1 METNEPNPIK
11 FAKSVAE
18 IVAKVNKYKK
28 PFPDL
33 ANFLRIKPLMVILKQ
48 CYKTF
53 KNFSEFCAPYQR
65 NIAFFNP
72 LTPI

>member
-18 IVAKVNKYKK
+18 ILAKVNKYKK
-28 PFPDL
+28 PSPDL

-48 CYKTF
+48 
-53 KNFSEFCAPYQR
+53 
-65 NIAFFNP
+65 
-72 LTPI
+72 

>member
-1 METNEPNPIK
+1 METNEPNRIK

-18 IVAKVNKYKK
+18 ILAIINKYKK

-53 KNFSEFCAPYQR
+53 KNFSEFCAPYKR
-65 NIAFFNP
+65 NIAFC
-72 LTPI
+72 

>member
-1 METNEPNPIK
+1 METNEPNCIK

-18 IVAKVNKYKK
+18 ILAIINKYKK

-33 ANFLRIKPLMVILKQ
+33 ANFLRIKPLIVIFKQ

-53 KNFSEFCAPYQR
+53 KNVSEFCAPYKR
-65 NIAFFNP
+65 NIAFC
-72 LTPI
+72 

>member
-1 METNEPNPIK
+1 METNEPNCIK

-18 IVAKVNKYKK
+18 ILAIINKYKK

-53 KNFSEFCAPYQR
+53 NNLSEFCAPYKR
-65 NIAFFNP
+65 NITFC
-72 LTPI
+72 

>member
-1 METNEPNPIK
+1 METNEPNCIK

-18 IVAKVNKYKK
+18 ILAIINKYKK

-53 KNFSEFCAPYQR
+53 KNFSEFCAPYKR
-65 NIAFFNP
+65 NIAFC
-72 LTPI
+72 

>member
-1 METNEPNPIK
+1 METNEPNRIK

-18 IVAKVNKYKK
+18 ILAIINKYKK

-33 ANFLRIKPLMVILKQ
+33 ANFPRIKPLMVVLKQ

-53 KNFSEFCAPYQR
+53 KNFQSSVLRTKGILHFV
-65 NIAFFNP
+65 NP
-72 LTPI
+72 FDSH